1 MNRLE
6 VGTDAM
12 DFVKDIPDQYW
23 KKIDTVV
30 WDPPYYDDDNPEHLE
45 KVNGR
50 TKLKSTDPKKGG
62 YQRTEFNYSDS
73 PDTRLMNKLH
83 RQNILEYIQSKLNE
97 DSHIL
102 YFHTQ
107 EVIIYPLACKHI
119 WVKTIRDTMAGN
131 NDRNNGEYVY
141 IMGKKIEGKI
151 KGRILNKYINAK
163 FPTIMPRSCAKPLFL
178 YKELYRH
185 LDSKFILDP
194 FAGYGNSIHAA
205 RKMNIPIFACDID
218 DSLIW
223 DKQVNWD
230 EWLEA

>member
-6 VGTDAM
+6 IGTDAM
-12 DFVKDIPDQYW
+12 DFIKDIPDQFW

-45 KVNGR
+45 KVNQR
-50 TKLKSTDPKKGG
+50 SKLKDKKV
-62 YQRTEFNYSDS
+62 QWDKQQ
-73 PDTRLMNKLH
+73 TRIMNKLH
-83 RQNILEYIQSKLNE
+83 RQNILECIQSKLTK

-107 EVIIYPLACKHI
+107 EIIIYPLACIHV
-119 WVKTIRDTMAGN
+119 WVKPINGTMAGN

-163 FPTIMPRSCAKPLFL
+163 FNGLNVPRACAKPIFL
-178 YKELYRH
+178 YKELFRH
-185 LDSKFILDP
+185 LASKFILDP
-194 FAGYGNSIHAA
+194 FAGYGGSITAA
-205 RKMNIPIFACDID
+205 RSMNIPIFACDID
-218 DSLIW
+218 DTLKW
-223 DKQVNWD
+223 DQTNWEDWLD
-230 EWLEA
+230 E